1 MMSTDVNSLLELL
14 TDRVSHSALGLPG
27 PTPDQITDIVRAGMR
42 APDHGLLRPWYFVVI
57 EGDRREQ
64 LGTVLQ
70 NSLRLRG
77 VTDESQLAKALKAP
91 ERAPT
96 IIAVMLQF
104 KNHPKVERNEQIG
117 SAAAAAYAMS
127 LASNALGFGSMWRT
141 GVYATDPSVVAALG
155 GGVQDEVIGF
165 LYLGTREGPSKKL
178 PVLDPAEF
186 MTHF

>member
-42 APDHGLLRPWYFVVI
+42 APDHGLLRPWHFVVI

-91 ERAPT
+91 QRAPT
-96 IIAVMLQF
+96 IIAVIRKGL
-104 KNHPKVERNEQIG
+104 VLSGVI
-117 SAAAAAYAMS
+117 
-127 LASNALGFGSMWRT
+127 SN
-141 GVYATDPSVVAALG
+141 
-155 GGVQDEVIGF
+155 I
-165 LYLGTREGPSKKL
+165 
-178 PVLDPAEF
+178 
-186 MTHF
+186 